1 MSQHEDYTADQMDA
15 IWVAY
20 QTQGRALCPYCD
32 NILALKLES
41 DPAENGGHDPL
52 ISVDCTGCGR
62 HGTND
67 PAKRNHSEQD
77 PV

>member
-15 IWVAY
+15 IWVTY
-20 QTQGRALCPYCD
+20 QTQGGALCPYCD
-32 NILALKLES
+32 GVLELELES

-52 ISVDCTGCGR
+52 ISVDCSSCGR

-67 PAKRNHSEQD
+67 PAERNHSEQD